1 MTRIRAPIDIE
12 YARIDADRPTVGER
26 YIELPVAM
34 EDEATID
41 VGRGKVRIDLDSS
54 IEIGNR
60 PIIETLLVP
69 DQAAV
74 AEGIGV
80 SEAELDCAI

>member
-1 MTRIRAPIDIE
+1 MKRIRAPIDIE
-12 YARIDADRPTVGER
+12 YARVDADRITVGER

-41 VGRGKVRIDLDSS
+41 VGRGKGRIDLDGS

-60 PIIETLLVP
+60 SIM
-69 DQAAV
+69 V
-74 AEGIGV
+74 AHFIPN
-80 SEAELDCAI
+80 